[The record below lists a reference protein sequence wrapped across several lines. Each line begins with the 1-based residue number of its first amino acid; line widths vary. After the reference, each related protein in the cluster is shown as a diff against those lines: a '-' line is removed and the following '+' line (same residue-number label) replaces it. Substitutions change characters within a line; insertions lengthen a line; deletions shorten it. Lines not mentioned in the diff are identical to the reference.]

1 MLETKQV
8 LIANKIDKKKTN
20 STSVWR
26 YISLLLKLVTPFR
39 VAIGFACLVMSSL
52 FILAVFTTS
61 FERFVKS

>member
-8 LIANKIDKKKTN
+8 LIANKMDKKKTS

-39 VAIGFACLVMSSL
+39 VAIGIGCLVMSSM
-52 FILAVFTTS
+52 FILAVFTTT
-61 FERFVKS
+61 FERLMKS